1 MQIKKKE
8 IEFQKQKQI
17 TIFRGDKNG
26 DYKKHEAGA
35 GSKSNEH
42 AVQFAVSGRYK
53 KCVQIDCE
61 CNWDS
66 NEDDDQG
73 DQTRVPEHFVALFF
87 CSLNKFQW
95 NRSKLK
101 VHLFRNCVHLFS
113 PRIRELNN
121 EQEVDDYIQATAVIL
136 INIQTWK
143 I

>member
-53 KCVQIDCE
+53 KCVQIFIFRFTKLV
-61 CNWDS
+61 S
-66 NEDDDQG
+66 
-73 DQTRVPEHFVALFF
+73 ALRK
-87 CSLNKFQW
+87 C
-95 NRSKLK
+95 
-101 VHLFRNCVHLFS
+101 
-113 PRIRELNN
+113 
-121 EQEVDDYIQATAVIL
+121 YIL
-136 INIQTWK
+136 S
-143 I
+143 